1 MEANLFIKKYKTEGN
16 KIKDLQFYGDMEVDI
31 GGSGGGSDKYYYAT
45 GEILFDE
52 LDEFITPIKVP
63 IEGSTLYTDCFMIQV
78 PVDSYLY
85 VGLKKLYSG
94 NVIDQFVNGITDVTF
109 LPGGTSYS
117 IEVQTSGWY
126 GTNFILFSKD
136 ALIKG
141 YGLTNTFIESL
152 F

>member
-1 MEANLFIKKYKTEGN
+1 MEANLFIKNYKAEGN
-16 KIKDLQFYGDMEVDI
+16 KIKDLQFYGDMEIDVGG

-52 LDEFITPIKVP
+52 IDEFITPIKVDN
-63 IEGSTLYTDCFMIQV
+63 GKYFMIQV
-78 PVDSYLY
+78 PTDSYLY
-85 VGLKKLYSG
+85 VNYKNLYSG
-94 NVIDQFVNGITDVTF
+94 NIISQFENGATDAIF

-117 IEVQTSGWY
+117 IPVKTYGWY
-126 GTNFILFSKD
+126 GTNIILFSKD

>member
-1 MEANLFIKKYKTEGN
+1 MEANFFIKNYKAEGN
-16 KIKDLQFYGDMEVDI
+16 KIKDLQFYGDMEIDVG

-45 GEILFDE
+45 GEILLDE
-52 LDEFITPIKVP
+52 IDEFITPIKVDNKK
-63 IEGSTLYTDCFMIQV
+63 YFMIQV
-78 PVDSYLY
+78 PTDSYLY
-85 VGLKKLYSG
+85 VNHKKIYSG
-94 NVIDQFVNGITDVTF
+94 NVIDQFINGSNNAIF

-117 IEVQTSGWY
+117 IELKTSGYY
-126 GTNFILFSKD
+126 GTNIILFSKD

>member
-1 MEANLFIKKYKTEGN
+1 MEANLFIKNYKAEGN
-16 KIKDLQFYGDMEVDI
+16 KIKDLQFYGDMEIDV
-31 GGSGGGSDKYYYAT
+31 GSGSGGGSDKYYYAT

-52 LDEFITPIKVP
+52 IDEFITPIKVDD
-63 IEGSTLYTDCFMIQV
+63 EKYFMIQV
-78 PVDSYLY
+78 PADSYLY
-85 VGLKKLYSG
+85 INHKKMYSG
-94 NVIDQFVNGITDVTF
+94 NVIVQFGNGATDAIF

-117 IEVQTSGWY
+117 IKLQTSGWY
-126 GTNFILFSKD
+126 GTNIILFSKD

>member
-1 MEANLFIKKYKTEGN
+1 MEANLFIKSYKAEGN
-16 KIKDLQFYGDMEVDI
+16 KIKDLQFYGDMEIDVGG

-52 LDEFITPIKVP
+52 IDEFITPIKVDNDK
-63 IEGSTLYTDCFMIQV
+63 YFMIQV
-78 PVDSYLY
+78 PTDSYLY
-85 VGLKKLYSG
+85 VNYKKKYNDG
-94 NVIDQFVNGITDVTF
+94 AIDQFANGTTDAIF

-117 IEVQTSGWY
+117 IPIKTSGWY
-126 GTNFILFSKD
+126 GTNIILFSKD

>member
-1 MEANLFIKKYKTEGN
+1 MEANLFIKSYKAEGN
-16 KIKDLQFYGDMEVDI
+16 KIKDLQFYGDMEIDVG

-52 LDEFITPIKVP
+52 IDEFITPIKVDNKK
-63 IEGSTLYTDCFMIQV
+63 YFMIQV
-78 PVDSYLY
+78 PTDSYLY
-85 VGLKKLYSG
+85 VNHKKIYSG
-94 NVIDQFVNGITDVTF
+94 NVIDQFINGSNNAIF
-109 LPGGTSYS
+109 LPGGASYS
-117 IEVQTSGWY
+117 IELQTSGWY
-126 GTNFILFSKD
+126 GTNIILFSKD

>member
-1 MEANLFIKKYKTEGN
+1 MEANLFIKSYKAEGN
-16 KIKDLQFYGDMEVDI
+16 KIKDLQFYGDMEIDVG

-52 LDEFITPIKVP
+52 IDEFITPIKVDNDK
-63 IEGSTLYTDCFMIQV
+63 YFMIQV
-78 PVDSYLY
+78 PEDSYLF
-85 VGLKKLYSG
+85 VSHKKLYSG
-94 NVIDQFVNGITDVTF
+94 GVIEQFINGSSNAIF

-117 IEVQTSGWY
+117 IKLQTSGWY
-126 GTNFILFSKD
+126 GTDIILFSKD

>member
-1 MEANLFIKKYKTEGN
+1 MEANLFIKNYKAEGN
-16 KIKDLQFYGDMEVDI
+16 KIKDLQFYGDMEIDVGG

-52 LDEFITPIKVP
+52 IDEFITPIKVDNKK
-63 IEGSTLYTDCFMIQV
+63 YFMIQV
-78 PVDSYLY
+78 PTDSYLY
-85 VGLKKLYSG
+85 VNHKKMYSG
-94 NVIDQFVNGITDVTF
+94 NVIDQFANGTTNAIF

-117 IEVQTSGWY
+117 VELKTSGWY
-126 GTNFILFSKD
+126 GTNIILFSKD

>member
-1 MEANLFIKKYKTEGN
+1 MEANLFIKSYKAEGN
-16 KIKDLQFYGDMEVDI
+16 KIKDLQFYGDMEIDVG

-52 LDEFITPIKVP
+52 IDEFITPIKVDNKN
-63 IEGSTLYTDCFMIQV
+63 YFMIQV
-78 PVDSYLY
+78 PTDSYLY
-85 VGLKKLYSG
+85 VNYKKMYSG
-94 NVIDQFVNGITDVTF
+94 NVISQFANGSLDAIF

-117 IEVQTSGWY
+117 IPVKTSGWY
-126 GTNFILFSKD
+126 GTNIILFSKD